1 MECDAY
7 PDDIDVDLDKFTT
20 FGFDLADIDVDLDE
34 FTTFDFDLAYFGV
47 DEFAEIATSIEP
59 VLDEVPCS
67 RPDCPGKVIFPDTCK
82 TCSKCRETGRK
93 YKQRK
98 KGKSGDTIA
107 KFAPVML
114 ATVPAMLA
122 TVPAMLA
129 TVPAMLATVPA
140 MLETVP
146 ANGGGRAKPKRV
158 HNKRDLIH
166 KCPAC
171 GVGHRCPAE
180 LATHN
185 KVCKGKSKKG
195 KFRNNHC
202 VVCDKDFRKPSY
214 LTKHEKGPNC
224 KARTKKWNAGISFS
238 L

>member
-7 PDDIDVDLDKFTT
+7 LDDIDLDLDKFTT
-20 FGFDLADIDVDLDE
+20 FG
-34 FTTFDFDLAYFGV
+34 FDLAYFGV
-47 DEFAEIATSIEP
+47 DEFAEIAKSIEP

-93 YKQRK
+93 YKKRK

-114 ATVPAMLA
+114 ATVPAMSA
-122 TVPAMLA
+122 
-129 TVPAMLATVPA
+129 
-140 MLETVP
+140 TVP

-224 KARTKKWNAGISFS
+224 KARTKKWNARISF
-238 L
+238 LL